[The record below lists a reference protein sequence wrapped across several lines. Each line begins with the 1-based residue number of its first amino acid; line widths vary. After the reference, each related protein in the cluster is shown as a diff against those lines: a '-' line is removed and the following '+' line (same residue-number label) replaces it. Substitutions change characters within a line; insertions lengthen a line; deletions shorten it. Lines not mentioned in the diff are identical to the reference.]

1 MGEEEK
7 LDEVV
12 SRLKR
17 LLDKKRYIEDR
28 MKRIEEAVENKET
41 EE

>member
-1 MGEEEK
+1 MDEEEK
-7 LDEVV
+7 IDEVV

-17 LLDKKRYIEDR
+17 LLDKQRHIEDR
-28 MKRIEEAVENKET
+28 MKKIEEAVEKKGT

>member
-17 LLDKKRYIEDR
+17 LLDKQRYIEDR

>member
-1 MGEEEK
+1 MDEEEK
-7 LDEVV
+7 IDEVV

-17 LLDKKRYIEDR
+17 LLDTQRHIEDR
-28 MKRIEEAVENKET
+28 MKRIEEAVEKKRT

>member
-1 MGEEEK
+1 MDEEEK
-7 LDEVV
+7 IDEVV

-17 LLDKKRYIEDR
+17 LLDKQRHIEDR
-28 MKRIEEAVENKET
+28 MKRIEEAVEKKRT